1 MVVEI
6 VERYLLYLLAHS
18 SREEKCISIRWYI
31 LEDGVDALGETHI
44 EHLVSLIQYNIVHM
58 LQLSHATIDE
68 VEKTTRCGYD
78 DLYTMLE
85 GAYLTAYIGSAI
97 DCSNVESVDVLGET
111 VEVIGYLETKLTGRT
126 QDNGLCLLVLS
137 IGLLNDR
144 NTIGCSLTS
153 SCLRQRDDI
162 VFVA

>member
-1 MVVEI
+1 
-6 VERYLLYLLAHS
+6 
-18 SREEKCISIRWYI
+18 
-31 LEDGVDALGETHI
+31 
-44 EHLVSLIQYNIVHM
+44 M
-58 LQLSHATIDE
+58 LQLSHATVDE
-68 VEKTTRCGYD
+68 VEKTAWCGYN
-78 DLYTMLE
+78 DLHTMLE
-85 GAYLTAYIGSAI
+85 GAYLAAYVGSAI

-144 NTIGCSLTS
+144 NAIGCSLTS

>member
-1 MVVEI
+1 
-6 VERYLLYLLAHS
+6 
-18 SREEKCISIRWYI
+18 
-31 LEDGVDALGETHI
+31 
-44 EHLVSLIQYNIVHM
+44 M

-144 NTIGCSLTS
+144 NAIGCSLAS
-153 SCLRQRDDI
+153 SCLRQGDDI
-162 VFVA
+162 VFVASEIGDYFFLYGHWILESKLLNSAANVLADA

>member
-6 VERYLLYLLAHS
+6 VERYFLYLLAHS

-31 LEDGVDALGETHI
+31 LEDGIDALGETHI

-78 DLYTMLE
+78 DLYTML
-85 GAYLTAYIGSAI
+85 AYIGSAI

-144 NTIGCSLTS
+144 NAIGCSLTS

>member
-1 MVVEI
+1 
-6 VERYLLYLLAHS
+6 
-18 SREEKCISIRWYI
+18 
-31 LEDGVDALGETHI
+31 
-44 EHLVSLIQYNIVHM
+44 
-58 LQLSHATIDE
+58 
-68 VEKTTRCGYD
+68 
-78 DLYTMLE
+78 MLE

-144 NTIGCSLTS
+144 NAIGCCLTS